1 MGGKEE
7 EQSKDEENGVRDL
20 EMEITKLRLSNSLS
34 SPNATTMRT
43 DFQGSSIPLKLVLPE
58 QLVDDDEGLDD
69 KGRSMRKPKK
79 TNGGGHETVHNHH
92 QPVYIGV

>member
-1 MGGKEE
+1 
-7 EQSKDEENGVRDL
+7 
-20 EMEITKLRLSNSLS
+20 MEITKLRLSNSLS

-79 TNGGGHETVHNHH
+79 TNVAATKPCTTTTS
-92 QPVYIGV
+92 QCI